1 MAVLNKSMTPY
12 SIRFIDDDMTTIE
25 VTVEQ
30 EDSPG
35 NYMGFI
41 VRTEDPSDED
51 YLQLLKWKSLEDMQ
65 KDHESNRKQRL
76 EWDEKIQNYNLLQ
89 EEINDLRQKLENKTN
104 WISKNKGSSG
114 GRVKTVYK
122 DQDIIEVLNK
132 QMSKE
137 ELFAMKIQIFEQE
150 KVRGSQDK
158 VAKSKIRK
166 AQSALEI
173 LAAAAPMLLA
183 EETQEENSE

>member
-1 MAVLNKSMTPY
+1 MTVLNESMTPY

-30 EDSPG
+30 EESPG
-35 NYMGFI
+35 NYTGFI
-41 VRTEDPSDED
+41 VRTDDPTDED

-65 KDHESNRKQRL
+65 RDHERNRKERM
-76 EWDEKIQNYNLLQ
+76 EWAEKVNNFNVLHA
-89 EEINDLRQKLENKTN
+89 EIDDLRQKLENKTN
-104 WISKNKGSSG
+104 WINKNKGSSG
-114 GRVKTVYK
+114 SRVKTVYK
-122 DQDIIEVLNK
+122 DQDIMEVLNK

-137 ELFAMKIQIFEQE
+137 DLFAMKIQIFEQD